1 MRVTA
6 FFHFGAL
13 VFLFATAPGPSYGQ
27 STAPAPT
34 ATQQPAAASA
44 TPPPADPQGQAAP
57 LPNAKP
63 SKVWTNDEIGALRG
77 DRGVSVVGDHT
88 PQKVSAASAKTKG
101 YSQEKDPAWY
111 RNQLQPLQAEIEK
124 LDAQIEKTKAFLN
137 GEKVND
143 QLSSTHAYYGVA
155 GNPQDQLEKLE
166 AKRDKDV
173 AKLNDL
179 LDRARHN
186 DIPPGA
192 LR

>member
-1 MRVTA
+1 MRMTA
-6 FFHFGAL
+6 FFHSGAL
-13 VFLFATAPGPSYGQ
+13 VFLFATALGTSYGQ

-34 ATQQPAAASA
+34 ATQQPAAASTTSA
-44 TPPPADPQGQAAP
+44 APQGQAAP

-63 SKVWTNDEIGALRG
+63 SKVWTNDEIGALRSG
-77 DRGVSVVGDHT
+77 GGVSVVGDHA
-88 PQKVSAASAKTKG
+88 PQKVSAASTKTKG

-179 LDRARHN
+179 LDRARYN